1 MTEPPRFGKP
11 GILNAVDDR
20 RIAPPT
26 RERNVDF
33 LCGVGGDAMVVE
45 REKARG
51 NR

>member
-1 MTEPPRFGKP
+1 MVELPRFGKL
-11 GILNAVDDR
+11 GMLNAVDDR

-33 LCGVGGDAMVVE
+33 LWGVGGDAMIAE
-45 REKARG
+45 RGKAQK